1 MLNSDPKILKFKFFA
16 KSLNLRPLIRTL
28 QSFNYFSFSQQ
39 RLLLILAFFMLSLFY
54 LRFHALFSV
63 PPAQESFQE
72 IVVEVS
78 GEVCYPGIHVFNEVP
93 TLEEVIK
100 KAGGLKEVAS
110 LDGSRSSRSFKT
122 GTLIS
127 VVKENPGEI
136 QVRLGRMEAR
146 KLLVFSIPLDLNQA
160 TVEDLCL
167 IPGIGE
173 SLAQEITAY
182 RQRRRAFRSLDELK
196 DVKGIGEKKYQSL
209 RPFLTVEHLK
219 GEGDGETLSP
229 SPIS

>member
-1 MLNSDPKILKFKFFA
+1 
-16 KSLNLRPLIRTL
+16 
-28 QSFNYFSFSQQ
+28 
-39 RLLLILAFFMLSLFY
+39 MLSLLY
-54 LRFHALFSV
+54 LRFHALFSM
-63 PPAQESFQE
+63 PSTQQSIHE

-78 GEVCYPGIHVFNEVP
+78 GEVCYPGIHVFKEVP

-110 LDGSRSSRSFKT
+110 FDGSRSSRLLKT
-122 GTLIS
+122 GTLIT
-127 VVKENPGEI
+127 VVKEEPGEI

-160 TVEDLCL
+160 TVDDLSL

-196 DVKGIGEKKYQSL
+196 EVKGMGEKKYQSIK
-209 RPFLTVEHLK
+209 PFLTVGHLK